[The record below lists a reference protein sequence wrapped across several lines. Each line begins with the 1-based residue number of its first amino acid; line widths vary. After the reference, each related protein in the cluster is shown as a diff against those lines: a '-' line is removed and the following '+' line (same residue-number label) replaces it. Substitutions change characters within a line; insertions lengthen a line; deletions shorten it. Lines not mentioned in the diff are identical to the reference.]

1 VNLLEQQASNRRR
14 TWIVMAIFVI
24 FLAVI
29 GSGMDLFIVG
39 GGQTYIPFATLL
51 AVAIGSGQAW
61 WSLQRGDQA
70 VLKSATAR
78 PVEEMLGEATDDGA
92 RLKYTQL
99 QNVVDEMAIAAG
111 IPRPKAYVIA
121 DADPNAFATGRDADH
136 ASIAVTDGLLNSL
149 NREELQGVVAH
160 EMGHIRNL
168 DIRLMTVV
176 AALVGAI
183 ALLADWT
190 MRSLR
195 WGGGRSRSSSRNSKG
210 GGAAGVIFFVVWIIA
225 IMLAPLIGQ
234 LLAMAVSRQREYLA
248 DATGAELTRNPLGL
262 ASALEKI
269 EDAVAPTPS
278 IKRGTAHLCIADP
291 LGRAVTSREGA
302 WADLWA
308 THPPMLKRIAAL
320 RAMGMAGARSA

>member
-1 VNLLEQQASNRRR
+1 MV
-14 TWIVMAIFVI
+14 VFVA
-24 FLAVI
+24 FLAI
-29 GSGMDLFIVG
+29 LGSGMDLFIIG

-51 AVAIGSGQAW
+51 AVAIGSAQAW

-70 VLKSATAR
+70 VLKSTTAR
-78 PVEEMLGEATDDGA
+78 PVDDLLAEASEDADKL
-92 RLKYTQL
+92 RYRQF

-111 IPRPKAYVIA
+111 LPRPKAYVIA

-136 ASIAVTDGLLNSL
+136 ASIAVTNGLLQSL

-195 WGGGRSRSSSRNSKG
+195 WGGGRSRSSSRNGKG
-210 GGAAGVIFFVVWIIA
+210 SGAAGVLFFVVWIVA
-225 IMLAPLIGQ
+225 IILAPIIGQ

-291 LGRAVTSREGA
+291 LGRPVSSRDGA

-320 RAMGMAGARSA
+320 RAMAGQASA